1 MAQYILV
8 VDDSVTIRS
17 SVEYVLKQAGYN
29 VCVASDG
36 LDGMSK
42 MDSLSNAGNSI
53 SMIITDINMP
63 NMDGITF
70 TQNVKSGPFRSAPVL
85 ILTTE
90 SQEARK
96 QQGKAA
102 GAAGWLVKP
111 FQPEQLLTV
120 VKKLTN

>member
-1 MAQYILV
+1 MAKYVLV

-17 SVEYVLKQAGYN
+17 SVEYVLKQAGFN
-29 VCVASDG
+29 VCLANDG
-36 LDGMSK
+36 QDGIAKLKGIAGSG
-42 MDSLSNAGNSI
+42 DSVG
-53 SMIITDINMP
+53 MIITDVNMP

-70 TQNVKSGPFRSAPVL
+70 TKHVKSGPFRSTPVL

-90 SQEARK
+90 SQDARK

-111 FQPEQLLTV
+111 FQPNQLVTV
-120 VKKLTN
+120 VKKLAA